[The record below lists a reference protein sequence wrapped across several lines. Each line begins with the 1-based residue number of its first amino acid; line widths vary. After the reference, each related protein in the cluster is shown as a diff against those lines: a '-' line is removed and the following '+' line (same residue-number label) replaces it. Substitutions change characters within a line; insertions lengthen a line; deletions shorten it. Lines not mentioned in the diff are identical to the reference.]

1 MGLYSND
8 FQTTLGD
15 MSNPLRLSGI
25 YGNSAYDAL
34 YSTNPTEPGLFNI
47 LGDLVTQGANSMKD
61 NLRASLKDRAITP
74 YANDLTKL
82 TAMKDKTGDFQ
93 FLKNNMTSNLSGLE
107 DWLLDARRDNGINTA
122 IDTVNR
128 EEGVSW
134 LDNYK
139 ASVSGMPVND
149 VLHGAKNLDSLY
161 DLAGK
166 GRTGGE
172 MLNVKESANKAVQN
186 QLTDWLKPE
195 IQSAVGD
202 AALRGEIVTPA
213 AIINSGS
220 PIIRDMLTK
229 LGVDPRIANNRKII
243 DPVRDSLFTQYNAA
257 VGTDGA
263 LKPEDFKAWE
273 TKRYAADKMNKL
285 IMNATDFDINSVIS
299 HLTDA
304 EIKTMGFDSKEEAV
318 KSGTYFMQQKFIQNP
333 IIMNFKEKMQ
343 NGDKSYLGSP
353 EFIRALT
360 LAEEFDRANGTSGNN
375 SMVTLITGQANYKE
389 QWERLARVLKP
400 TSEEDKLR
408 RAYLY
413 EALDFFKNQQDNGKY
428 NFLRTSSLNG
438 VTDKGLTS
446 MKDIVKKIAGYNEVT
461 LNNTQLDN
469 AVEDLAYVLDKDGI
483 KVPFRGVETPAF
495 KGSDNDKWNKV
506 SDMVGM
512 YLLGTAVNSTL
523 KSN

>member
-1 MGLYSND
+1 MGIYSND
-8 FQTTLGD
+8 YQTTLGD

-34 YSTNPTEPGLFNI
+34 YSNDPTEPGLFKI
-47 LGDLVTQGANSMKD
+47 LGGLVNQGANSMKD

-122 IDTVNR
+122 IDTVNTN
-128 EEGVSW
+128 EGVSW

-213 AIINSGS
+213 AIINSGG
-220 PIIRDMLTK
+220 PIIRDILIRQ
-229 LGVDPRIANNRKII
+229 GVDPRIANNRKII
-243 DPVRDSLFTQYNAA
+243 DPVKDSLLTQYTAA
-257 VGTDGA
+257 TGGNG
-263 LKPEDFKAWE
+263 LKPEDVKAFE
-273 TKRYAADKMNKL
+273 TKTYAANKANSSL
-285 IMNATDFDINSVIS
+285 MNATDYNARKALSS
-299 HLTDA
+299 LTDA
-304 EIKTMGFDSKEEAV
+304 EAIALGFASKEEAI
-318 KSGTYFMQQKFIQNP
+318 KNGTSFMQQRFMQNP
-333 IIMNFKEKMQ
+333 VIMDFREKMQ

-389 QWERLARVLKP
+389 QWERLARVVKP
-400 TSEEDKLR
+400 TSEEDKR
-408 RAYLY
+408 KQAYLY
-413 EALDFFKNQQDNGKY
+413 EALNFYNNNQDKGKY

-438 VTDKGLTS
+438 VTEEGLTS
-446 MKDIVKKIAGYNEVT
+446 MKDIVKGVARGNKVT
-461 LNNTQLDN
+461 LNDTQIDN
-469 AVEDLAYVLDKDGI
+469 AVEYLAYVLGKDDI
-483 KVPFRGVETPAF
+483 KVTFRGVDKPAF
-495 KGSDNDKWNKV
+495 KGNNDKWNRV
-506 SDMVGM
+506 SEMLGM
-512 YLLGTAVNSTL
+512 YILGTAVTTVPN
-523 KSN
+523 